1 MSNVVGFLPDN
12 IPRILIN
19 RDIVQ
24 VKRGSQTNGK
34 DANNFCLWDACLLGN
49 CDAVTKAIVEGGP
62 YHLGRLVTDDNNG
75 MCLKNQPRESI
86 LLFEGA
92 TLSAVNGED
101 DGASSQNNNNNVLVH
116 CDNCGNEIKD
126 NIIYSCKSCFDYDLC
141 GQCYPKI
148 KQLHADGRHEF
159 EIQDH

>member
-24 VKRGSQTNGK
+24 VKRGSQTNGT

-62 YHLGRLVTDDNNG
+62 YHLGRLVTHNDDDNG
-75 MCLKNQPRESI
+75 MCLMIELIR
-86 LLFEGA
+86 LFL
-92 TLSAVNGED
+92 TLRV
-101 DGASSQNNNNNVLVH
+101 
-116 CDNCGNEIKD
+116 IRI
-126 NIIYSCKSCFDYDLC
+126 IIYPSLPFV
-141 GQCYPKI
+141 
-148 KQLHADGRHEF
+148 H
-159 EIQDH
+159 

>member
-24 VKRGSQTNGK
+24 VKIGSQTNGT
-34 DANNFCLWDACLLGN
+34 DANNFCLWDVCLLGN
-49 CDAVTKAIVEGGP
+49 CDAVTKAIVEGCS
-62 YHLGRLVTDDNNG
+62 YHLGRLVTDDNG
-75 MCLKNQPRESI
+75 MCLKNQSREGI

-92 TLSAVNGED
+92 TLSAVNGEE
-101 DGASSQNNNNNVLVH
+101 GASSQNNNNILVH

-126 NIIYSCKSCFDYDLC
+126 NIIYSCNSCFDYDLC

-148 KQLHADGRHEF
+148 KQKHADGQHEF
-159 EIQDH
+159 EIQDN

>member
-24 VKRGSQTNGK
+24 VKRGSQTNGT
-34 DANNFCLWDACLLGN
+34 DANFCLWDACLLGN
-49 CDAVTKAIVEGGP
+49 CDAVTKAIVEGSP

-86 LLFEGA
+86 LLFE
-92 TLSAVNGED
+92 
-101 DGASSQNNNNNVLVH
+101 
-116 CDNCGNEIKD
+116 
-126 NIIYSCKSCFDYDLC
+126 
-141 GQCYPKI
+141 
-148 KQLHADGRHEF
+148 
-159 EIQDH
+159 